1 MGKTY
6 SNQVKRGNEKARR
19 QAERDKA
26 RRDKTQRNDKFT
38 RDVID

>member
-26 RRDKTQRNDKFT
+26 RRDKTQRNNKFT
-38 RDVID
+38 KDVID

>member
-26 RRDKTQRNDKFT
+26 RRDKAQRTDKFT
-38 RDVID
+38 KDVID

>member
-26 RRDKTQRNDKFT
+26 RRDKAQRNNKFT
-38 RDVID
+38 KDVID